1 MAIQIEIELDYLK
14 SLILEMFELVKK
26 QILSSREALLNHDH
40 ELAEEVMRNESRVNG
55 YEITIEKEC
64 ENLLALH
71 QPVATDLRFIM
82 AALIT
87 NGNIERI
94 GDHADKIAKI
104 VRDQEAP
111 FDKELLVS
119 LHLKEAFDVIE
130 EMMTRVISALT
141 NREAGEARI
150 IFKLD
155 KNIDKINKKSL
166 IFLNDYLKDHT
177 DKIIQ
182 ALWLFRI
189 IGKLERV
196 GDVMK
201 NIAEEVIFYL
211 DAEILKHKKLKYKLA
226 GKNSQS

>member
-1 MAIQIEIELDYLK
+1 MPIQIELELDYLK
-14 SLILEMFELVKK
+14 SIILEMFELVRK
-26 QILSSREALLNHDH
+26 QINMAKMALINHNQEA
-40 ELAEEVMRNESRVNG
+40 AEEVIRNESRVNG
-55 YEITIEKEC
+55 FEITIEKEC

-104 VRDQEAP
+104 VRDNENP
-111 FDKELLVS
+111 FDNELIES
-119 LHLKEAFDVIE
+119 LHLNEAFEIVD
-130 EMMTRVISALT
+130 EMMEKVITAFATRNAD
-141 NREAGEARI
+141 EARLV
-150 IFKLD
+150 FKLD
-155 KNIDKINKKSL
+155 KSIDKINKKSL
-166 IFLNDYLKDHT
+166 VFLSDYLKDHS

-196 GDVMK
+196 GDVLK
-201 NIAEEVIFYL
+201 NVAEEVIFYL
-211 DAEILKHKKLKYKLA
+211 DAEILKHKKLKYKLT
-226 GKNSQS
+226 GKNNP

>member
-1 MAIQIEIELDYLK
+1 MPIQIELELDYLK
-14 SLILEMFELVKK
+14 SIILEMFELVRK
-26 QILSSREALLNHDH
+26 QINMAKMALINHNQEA
-40 ELAEEVMRNESRVNG
+40 AEEVIRNESRVNG
-55 YEITIEKEC
+55 FEITIEKEC

-104 VRDQEAP
+104 VRDNENP
-111 FDKELLVS
+111 FDNELIES
-119 LHLKEAFDVIE
+119 LHLNEAFEIVD
-130 EMMTRVISALT
+130 EMMEKVITAFATRNAD
-141 NREAGEARI
+141 EARLV
-150 IFKLD
+150 FKLD
-155 KNIDKINKKSL
+155 KSIDKINKKSL
-166 IFLNDYLKDHT
+166 VFLNDYLKDHP

-196 GDVMK
+196 GDVLK
-201 NIAEEVIFYL
+201 NVAEEVIFYL
-211 DAEILKHKKLKYKLA
+211 DAEILKHKKLKYKLT
-226 GKNSQS
+226 GKNNP